1 MDLFAELESMAVN
14 AVDDDSVG
22 FEPSEDEIQRW
33 QTLFTYS
40 YSEAVEQIKNQKG
53 DYSRRR
59 VSDDHWDLVRSDK
72 EAQGFSRDA
81 YEHWMKMGSQST
93 YSHGGIKHID
103 TPASQANSSSYL
115 ILLEGLLSSPKSIQD
130 AAHLSEPP
138 HTVQADSETRDAVFC
153 KIDGTIKQSI
163 ENWLLQQKSTFR
175 PTFIRISKA
184 KKDLDSNSI
193 YPTLGLEPTLPQ
205 HRCSSNLGSYAT
217 LAQSPVPSN
226 RTGRRP
232 VLQDEYPAWYF
243 FYGTL
248 ADPVVLTR
256 LLSPSEAGP
265 PPTLVPASI
274 SGGLIKSWAGKY
286 KALVDGASTDYVHG
300 SAYEVTSKEQ
310 EDVLLTY
317 ETENYEVVRCCITM
331 ASETVQGLTFRF
343 VGSL

>member
-1 MDLFAELESMAVN
+1 MDFFAELETMAVN
-14 AVDDDSVG
+14 AVDDDSVE

-33 QTLFTYS
+33 QTLFAYS
-40 YSEAVEQIKNQKG
+40 HSDAVEQIKNQKG

-81 YEHWMKMGSQST
+81 YEHWMNMGGQSA
-93 YSHGGIKHID
+93 YSHGETKYVD

-115 ILLEGLLSSPKSIQD
+115 ILLEGVLNTPKSIQD
-130 AAHLSEPP
+130 AANLPEPP

-153 KIDGTIKQSI
+153 EIDGTIKQSI
-163 ENWLLQQKSTFR
+163 ENWLSQQKSTFR

-193 YPTLGLEPTLPQ
+193 YPTLGLESTLPQ
-205 HRCSSNLGSYAT
+205 HRYSSDPGFIAT
-217 LAQSPVPSN
+217 LARSRVPSN
-226 RTGRRP
+226 RTKRP
-232 VLQDEYPAWYF
+232 ILQDEYPAWYF

-248 ADPVVLTR
+248 ADPVVLIR
-256 LLSPSEAGP
+256 LLSPSEAGT
-265 PPTLVPASI
+265 PTLIPASI
-274 SGGLIKSWAGKY
+274 SRGLIKSWAGKY
-286 KALVDGASTDYVHG
+286 KALIDGASTDHVHG
-300 SAYEVTSKEQ
+300 SAYEVTSREQ
-310 EDVLLTY
+310 EDALLTY

-331 ASETVQGLTFRF
+331 ASERVQGLAFRF

>member
-1 MDLFAELESMAVN
+1 MDLYAELESMAVN

-22 FEPSEDEIQRW
+22 FEPSEDEIHRW
-33 QTLFTYS
+33 QTIFAYS
-40 YSEAVEQIKNQKG
+40 HSEAVEQIKNQKA

-59 VSDDHWDLVRSDK
+59 VSDDHWDLVKSEK

-81 YEHWMKMGSQST
+81 YEHWMKMGGQSA
-93 YSHGGIKHID
+93 YSHGETKHVD
-103 TPASQANSSSYL
+103 TLPSQANSSSYL
-115 ILLEGLLSSPKSIQD
+115 VLLEGILNTPKSVQD
-130 AAHLSEPP
+130 AANLPEPP
-138 HTVQADSETRDAVFC
+138 HTVQAASETRDAVFC
-153 KIDGTIKQSI
+153 EINGTIKQSL
-163 ENWLLQQKSTFR
+163 EKWLSQQKSTFR

-193 YPTLGLEPTLPQ
+193 YPTLGLESTLPQ
-205 HRCSSNLGSYAT
+205 NRYSSDPDFDAN

-232 VLQDEYPAWYF
+232 VLQAEYPAWYF

-248 ADPVVLTR
+248 SDPAVLTR
-256 LLSPSEAGP
+256 LLSPSGAG

-274 SGGLIKSWAGKY
+274 SGGLIKAWAGKY
-286 KALVDGASTDYVHG
+286 EALVDGASTDYIHG
-300 SAYEVTSKEQ
+300 SAYEVTSREQ

-331 ASETVQGLTFRF
+331 ASETVHGLTFRF

>member
-14 AVDDDSVG
+14 AVDDDSVE

-33 QTLFTYS
+33 QTLFAYS

-59 VSDDHWDLVRSDK
+59 VSDDHWDLVRSEK

-81 YEHWMKMGSQST
+81 YEHWMKMGGQSA
-93 YSHGGIKHID
+93 YSHGETKHID
-103 TPASQANSSSYL
+103 TPASQANPSSYL
-115 ILLEGLLSSPKSIQD
+115 ILLEGILNSPKSIKD
-130 AAHLSEPP
+130 AANLSEPP

-153 KIDGTIKQSI
+153 EIDGTIKQSI
-163 ENWLLQQKSTFR
+163 ENWLSQQKSTFR

-184 KKDLDSNSI
+184 KKDLDSHSI
-193 YPTLGLEPTLPQ
+193 YPTLGLESTLPQ
-205 HRCSSNLGSYAT
+205 HRCSSDPGFNET

-226 RTGRRP
+226 HTGRHP
-232 VLQDEYPAWYF
+232 VLQDEYPAWCF

-248 ADPVVLTR
+248 ADSEVLTR
-256 LLSPSEAGP
+256 LLSPLEAG

-274 SGGLIKSWAGKY
+274 SRGLIKSWAGKY
-286 KALVDGASTDYVHG
+286 KALVDGADTDHVHG
-300 SAYEVTSKEQ
+300 SAYEVTSREQ
-310 EDVLLTY
+310 EDALLTY

-331 ASETVQGLTFRF
+331 ASEMVQGLTFRF

>member
-1 MDLFAELESMAVN
+1 MAVN
-14 AVDDDSVG
+14 AVEDDSAES
-22 FEPSEDEIQRW
+22 EPSEDEIQRW
-33 QTLFTYS
+33 QKLFAYS
-40 YSEAVEQIKNQKG
+40 YSEAVEQIKYQKG

-59 VSDDHWDLVRSDK
+59 VSDDHWDLVRAEK

-81 YEHWMKMGSQST
+81 YEHWMKMGGQLAS
-93 YSHGGIKHID
+93 SHGETKHVD
-103 TPASQANSSSYL
+103 TPSSQTNSSSYL
-115 ILLEGLLSSPKSIQD
+115 ILLEGILNTPKSIQD
-130 AAHLSEPP
+130 AANLSDPP
-138 HTVQADSETRDAVFC
+138 HTVQAASETRDALFC
-153 KIDGTIKQSI
+153 EIDGTIKQAI
-163 ENWLLQQKSTFR
+163 ENWLSRQKSTFR

-193 YPTLGLEPTLPQ
+193 YPTLGLESTLPQ
-205 HRCSSNLGSYAT
+205 HRFSSDPGFDAS

-226 RTGRRP
+226 RTGQRP

-265 PPTLVPASI
+265 PTLIPASI

-286 KALVDGASTDYVHG
+286 KALVDGANTDHVHG
-300 SAYEVTSKEQ
+300 SAYEVTSREE

-317 ETENYEVVRCCITM
+317 ETENYAVVRCCITM

>member
-14 AVDDDSVG
+14 AVDDDSAE
-22 FEPSEDEIQRW
+22 FEPSGDEIQRW
-33 QTLFTYS
+33 QTKFAYS
-40 YSEAVEQIKNQKG
+40 YSEAVEQIKSQKG

-59 VSDDHWDLVRSDK
+59 VSDDHWDLVKSEK

-81 YEHWMKMGSQST
+81 YEHWMKMGGQSA
-93 YSHGGIKHID
+93 YSHGERKHGD
-103 TPASQANSSSYL
+103 TSASQANSSSYL
-115 ILLEGLLSSPKSIQD
+115 VLLEGILSTPKSIQD
-130 AAHLSEPP
+130 AANLSEPP
-138 HTVQADSETRDAVFC
+138 HTVQAASETRDAVFC
-153 KIDGTIKQSI
+153 EIDGKIKQSI
-163 ENWLLQQKSTFR
+163 ENWLSQQNSRFR

-193 YPTLGLEPTLPQ
+193 YPTLGLESTLPQ
-205 HRCSSNLGSYAT
+205 HRYSSDLVSDAT

-226 RTGRRP
+226 HTGRRP

-256 LLSPSEAGP
+256 LLSPSETE
-265 PPTLVPASI
+265 PPTLVPARI
-274 SGGLIKSWAGKY
+274 SGGVIKSWAGKY
-286 KALVDGASTDYVHG
+286 KALVDGDSTDYVHG
-300 SAYEVTSKEQ
+300 SAYEVTSREQ

-331 ASETVQGLTFRF
+331 AGETVHGLTFRF

>member
-14 AVDDDSVG
+14 AVDDDSAE

-33 QTLFTYS
+33 QTIFAYS
-40 YSEAVEQIKNQKG
+40 YSEAVEQIKTQKG
-53 DYSRRR
+53 DYSRSR

-81 YEHWMKMGSQST
+81 YEHWMKMGGQSA
-93 YSHGGIKHID
+93 YLHGHVKHVD
-103 TPASQANSSSYL
+103 TPASQASSSPYL
-115 ILLEGLLSSPKSIQD
+115 VLLEGILSSPKSIQD
-130 AAHLSEPP
+130 AANLSQPP
-138 HTVQADSETRDAVFC
+138 HTVQAASETRDAVFC
-153 KIDGTIKQSI
+153 EIDGQIKQSI
-163 ENWLLQQKSTFR
+163 ETWLSLQKSTFR

-184 KKDLDSNSI
+184 KKDLESNSI
-193 YPTLGLEPTLPQ
+193 YPTLGLESTLPQ
-205 HRCSSNLGSYAT
+205 HRWSSDLGSSAT
-217 LAQSPVPSN
+217 LAQSLIPSD
-226 RTGRRP
+226 RRGRRP

-248 ADPVVLTR
+248 ADPAVLTR

-265 PPTLVPASI
+265 PTLLLASI

-300 SAYEVTSKEQ
+300 SAYEVTSREQ

-317 ETENYEVVRCCITM
+317 ETESYEVVRCCITM
-331 ASETVQGLTFRF
+331 ASETVHGLTFRF

>member
-1 MDLFAELESMAVN
+1 MDLFAELESMAIN
-14 AVDDDSVG
+14 AVEDDIVE

-33 QTLFTYS
+33 QTLFAYT

-59 VSDDHWDLVRSDK
+59 IPDDHWDLIRTEK

-81 YEHWMKMGSQST
+81 YEQWMKMGGQSAH
-93 YSHGGIKHID
+93 SHGETRHVH
-103 TPASQANSSSYL
+103 TTSSQAKSSSYL
-115 ILLEGLLSSPKSIQD
+115 VLLEGILSSPKSIQD
-130 AAHLSEPP
+130 AANLSEPP
-138 HTVQADSETRDAVFC
+138 HTVHAASETRDAIFC
-153 KIDGTIKQSI
+153 EIDATIKQSI
-163 ENWLLQQKSTFR
+163 ENWLSRQKSTFR

-193 YPTLGLEPTLPQ
+193 YPTLGLESTLPQ
-205 HRCSSNLGSYAT
+205 HRYSSDPVFNAT
-217 LAQSPVPSN
+217 PTQNSVPSD
-226 RTGRRP
+226 RHP
-232 VLQDEYPAWYF
+232 VLQNEYPAWYF

-256 LLSPSEAGP
+256 LLPGSKAE
-265 PPTLVPASI
+265 PPTLIPASI
-274 SGGLIKSWAGKY
+274 SGGLVKSWAGKY

-300 SAYEVTSKEQ
+300 SAYEVTSREQ

-317 ETENYEVVRCCITM
+317 ETENYEVVRCWITM
-331 ASETVQGLTFRF
+331 ASGTVQGLTFRF

>member
-1 MDLFAELESMAVN
+1 MDPFAELESMAVN
-14 AVDDDSVG
+14 AVDDDSVE

-33 QTLFTYS
+33 QTLFAYS

-53 DYSRRR
+53 DYLRRR
-59 VSDDHWDLVRSDK
+59 VSDDHWGLVRSEK

-81 YEHWMKMGSQST
+81 YEHWMKMGGQSA
-93 YSHGGIKHID
+93 YSHGETKHVD
-103 TPASQANSSSYL
+103 TSASQANSFSYL
-115 ILLEGLLSSPKSIQD
+115 VLLEGILNTPKSIQD
-130 AAHLSEPP
+130 AAKLSEPP
-138 HTVQADSETRDAVFC
+138 HTILAASETRDAVFC
-153 KIDGTIKQSI
+153 EIDGTIKQSI
-163 ENWLLQQKSTFR
+163 EKWLSQQKFTFR

-193 YPTLGLEPTLPQ
+193 YPTLGLESTLPQ
-205 HRCSSNLGSYAT
+205 HRCSSDSGFSKN

-226 RTGRRP
+226 RTGRSP

-256 LLSPSEAGP
+256 LLSPSEAG